1 MHHPITDS
9 GVILKKL
16 SYGEA
21 DEILTVLFKEEG
33 LRKLFVAGARKSKKN
48 YPGLS
53 DHFLT
58 LEFSVLPS
66 SKGLWRVS
74 QVVQKKAPEREYL
87 SDLRI
92 YGFLAYF
99 AELVCEFVP
108 EGINERPIFDL
119 WQNLNE
125 HFLTRGF
132 SQGLVISTL
141 MNLLMLTGYDEAWDV
156 SVQGHSALNQTDQ
169 DYLREL
175 LTDSNKEPATLEQ
188 GRRLVQ
194 KMVSITRLILQKEPK
209 SAAFFLSVLGD

>member
-66 SKGLWRVS
+66 TKGLWRVS
-74 QVVQKKAPEREYL
+74 QVTQKKTPAREYL
-87 SDLRI
+87 SDLRV

-119 WQNLNE
+119 WQNLNQR
-125 HFLTRGF
+125 FLENGF
-132 SQGLVISTL
+132 SQSAVLSTL
-141 MNLLMLTGYDEAWDV
+141 MSLLTLTGYDEAWDV
-156 SVQGHSALNQTDQ
+156 AVQGHSALTQTDQ
-169 DYLREL
+169 DYLRQL
-175 LTDSNKEPATLEQ
+175 VTDSNTEPATTEQ

-194 KMVSITRLILQKEPK
+194 KLVSITRLILQKEPK
-209 SAAFFLSVLGD
+209 SAAFFLSVLGE